1 MIRLPSLV
9 TTAMAIAASAAVLAG
24 CGSSPASSPAAGRS
38 DGARGAVK
46 AVNLSGSWEMDY
58 GQSDNTQREFDRLVR
73 ELQREA
79 ERRTQESRYQGPVGA
94 GLVIGGGGLDS
105 GSSLTG
111 LARFADTITQTSLLE
126 IEQDDRGIR
135 IRREGDADLT
145 CEFHPGELRIVET
158 PFGKE
163 VCGWQAHQLVFRLAL
178 PDGLR
183 IQHVMTAGAN
193 GQKLN
198 VATTVAT
205 DQVSR
210 PFTLNRVY
218 NRFEPGKS
226 GFRCEMTLTRGRVC
240 TTKSP

>member
-1 MIRLPSLV
+1 MNRLLTLLHIAV
-9 TTAMAIAASAAVLAG
+9 AIALSVALLPG
-24 CGSSPASSPAAGRS
+24 CGESPVRSPAAQGQ
-38 DGARGAVK
+38 GVK

-58 GQSDNTQREFDRLVR
+58 GQSDNTQHELDRLLR
-73 ELQREA
+73 ELQREV
-79 ERRTQESRYQGPVGA
+79 ERRTQGSMSQGPVGS
-94 GLVIGGGGLDS
+94 GMVIGGQGVNS
-105 GSSLTG
+105 GSSIVG
-111 LARFADTITQTSLLE
+111 LAQFADMITQTALLE
-126 IEQDDRGIR
+126 IEQDDHGIR

-145 CEFHPGELRIVET
+145 CEFLPGEFRLVET
-158 PFGKE
+158 PFAQE
-163 VCGWQAHQLVFRLAL
+163 VCGWQAHQLVFRLLL

-205 DQVSR
+205 DQVTH

-218 NRFEPGKS
+218 NRFVPGES
-226 GFRCEMTLTRGRVC
+226 GFRCETTLTRGTVC